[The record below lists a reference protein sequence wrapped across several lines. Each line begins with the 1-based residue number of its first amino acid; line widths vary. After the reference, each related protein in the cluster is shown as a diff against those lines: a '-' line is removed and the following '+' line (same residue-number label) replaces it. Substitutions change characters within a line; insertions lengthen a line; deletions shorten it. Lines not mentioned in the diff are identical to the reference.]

1 MDPNTYVL
9 KLKQELKDTITNLES
24 IQKYLNT
31 HSSSL
36 NAKNKEIFNTAIVPM
51 YLLIEGKVVSDKFDI
66 N

>member
-36 NAKNKEIFNTAIVPM
+36 NAKNKVYYFFIISEIIYN
-51 YLLIEGKVVSDKFDI
+51 LSKKK
-66 N
+66 